1 VIKEQIL
8 RIQEEGMTIF
18 LSEQNSVTALEVSQR
33 AYILEKGQVS
43 WQGRT
48 SALSEDP
55 QIMEKYLGV

>member
-1 VIKEQIL
+1 
-8 RIQEEGMTIF
+8 MTIF